1 MVAGG
6 SFNTASGGYASVLG
20 GDFNRATACKSTV
33 GGGNNNLADATN
45 SAILGGVNNNT
56 CGFGDSMIV
65 GSNICAVAAC
75 TLHANCLWLGS
86 LPTSSVGLPTGS
98 IWVDAGAGN
107 VLKIV

>member
-1 MVAGG
+1 VVAGG
-6 SFNTASGGYASVLG
+6 SFNTASGGCASVLG

-65 GSNICAVAAC
+65 GSNINADRVCATFVNN
-75 TLHANCLWLGS
+75 LS
-86 LPTSSVGLPTGS
+86 IMSIPTSAAGLPAGS
-98 IWVDAGAGN
+98 VWNNSG
-107 VLKIV
+107 VLNIV